1 MQQLFKRN
9 PTAYYRQKTHRWG
22 ENAQGG
28 KIRVLGLKQRQSNVA
43 KVEKTTAR
51 SQFLAQLRPGRDRSL
66 DLVRYG
72 HAKPALVT
80 LTSPRQHRAVV
91 SDPSRA
97 QKEAEPKGN
106 PPCCPSQHTSS
117 GIRQEQSV

>member
-9 PTAYYRQKTHRWG
+9 PTAYYRLKTHRWG

-72 HAKPALVT
+72 HAKPSSCNTHQPPTA
-80 LTSPRQHRAVV
+80 Q
-91 SDPSRA
+91 SRCLGP
-97 QKEAEPKGN
+97 QQSSKG
-106 PPCCPSQHTSS
+106 S
-117 GIRQEQSV
+117 